1 MKKQSTK
8 WSKSD
13 IEILKKYYWD
23 LGPLALTKMIPDHP
37 KCSIVAK
44 ARVLGLNS
52 KEGVLWTDEEVEII
66 KQYYPTEGSKVYK
79 RLKNRSRERV
89 KSKAQQLGIKYDQ
102 TIVEWPIEE
111 DELIYDFYMKYKEQS
126 FYRLS
131 ELSNILEQ
139 RGFTKHGTTTIKMRL
154 QNYSYLDNGIGLSHV
169 AKQSRTVYENKA
181 KKTSP
186 HLRQNGSL

>member
-1 MKKQSTK
+1 MARKQLSYLDEKHNTPLK
-8 WSKSD
+8 DANGLFFASKDVARMTLANIYMYSERHLDAMPLLQQVINNKFYTISEADFSD
-13 IEILKKYYWD
+13 GENTSPFNTLF
-23 LGPLALTKMIPDHP
+23 
-37 KCSIVAK
+37 
-44 ARVLGLNS
+44 
-52 KEGVLWTDEEVEII
+52 
-66 KQYYPTEGSKVYK
+66 
-79 RLKNRSRERV
+79 
-89 KSKAQQLGIKYDQ
+89 
-102 TIVEWPIEE
+102 EE

-169 AKQSRTVYENKA
+169 AKQSRSIYENKT

-186 HLRQNGSL
+186 RLRQNGSL